1 MGRTNP
7 AATPINFLVA
17 APNRKSRMSAAITG
31 KKQCIGRK
39 CGEKYLPG
47 GEEGRFY
54 RYKEDRC
61 KAMCAEDA
69 NLCKACEGIQTKY
82 MMGDAKGISLWHGKL
97 GEALPPKSHIEGSE
111 WNAESRV
118 KEDARFAKLAAK
130 TATAAASETVAV
142 GTKITAAAKAAEK
155 AAAEAEKAAV
165 KAKKEAEKAAAD
177 AEKAAVKAVA
187 DAEKAVKKAVKEAT
201 VDMKEHL
208 AALSGAANVIA
219 GLPARKRRAT
229 TAKRT
234 VAARKRSS
242 SNASRRATR
251 RRSSSQTGNPFRAG
265 AAVPPSPPMI
275 YRPVSRIS
283 TPASGYVP
291 RNLSGNAGAIVA
303 ARGASPN
310 TTEERMLKEIM
321 ASVGA
326 PAATNLQ

>member
-1 MGRTNP
+1 
-7 AATPINFLVA
+7 
-17 APNRKSRMSAAITG
+17 MSAAITR
-31 KKQCIGRK
+31 KTQCVGRK

-82 MMGDAKGISLWHGKL
+82 MMGDAKGVSLWHGKV
-97 GEALPPKSHIEGSE
+97 GEPLPPKSHIEGSE

-142 GTKITAAAKAAEK
+142 GTKVTAAAKAAEK

-177 AEKAAVKAVA
+177 AEKAAAKAARDAEKAAA
-187 DAEKAVKKAVKEAT
+187 DAEKAVKKAVKEAAA
-201 VDMKEHL
+201 DMKEHL
-208 AALSGAANVIA
+208 AALGTAANVYA
-219 GLPARKRRAT
+219 NLPARKRRAT

-234 VAARKRSS
+234 VAKRSS
-242 SNASRRATR
+242 SNASRRSTR

-265 AAVPPSPPMI
+265 AAVPPNPPMI

-291 RNLSGNAGAIVA
+291 RNLSGNAGGIVA

-321 ASVGA
+321 ESVGA